1 MLFFLLNPCELSFK
15 SLRALILQLCAFLFV
30 PLCDPFCTLMS
41 SLSILRVPVLHLVC
55 SFLYTFVFPFVP
67 LSVPFCTLTC
77 YLLYPFVFP
86 FVPLG
91 VPFVPLSC
99 SLLYPDVFP
108 FVPLPRSLFYPCVFP
123 FVPLRVLFCTLTCSF
138 LYPYRVPLLYPY
150 VFPFVSLR
158 VAAVV
163 VFRFRPYGLL
173 SRTIQITKGKSTRT
187 TNRLFLFMLSS
198 LE

>member
-86 FVPLG
+86 FVPL
-91 VPFVPLSC
+91 
-99 SLLYPDVFP
+99 
-108 FVPLPRSLFYPCVFP
+108 
-123 FVPLRVLFCTLTCSF
+123 RVLFCTLTCSF

-173 SRTIQITKGKSTRT
+173 SGTIQITKGKSTRT